1 MIQALQAIA
10 ATPLK
15 PRTKGATSRATPT
28 ISGRYSTVLF
38 HRKRSDPPPK
48 TKSKTP
54 PTYAVQAAAV
64 CDVSPNTNGVMNR
77 ITPSAAVIQSS
88 QRISP
93 DIAINLPKLCF
104 DDDSRDRA
112 PRQPLRAVFIP

>member
-1 MIQALQAIA
+1 MSERTRMIEAVEGSGAVR
-10 ATPLK
+10 LK
-15 PRTKGATSRATPT
+15 PRTQGARNRATPT
-28 ISGRYSTVLF
+28 INGRYSTVLF
-38 HRKRSDPPPK
+38 HRKRSAPPPK

-77 ITPSAAVIQSS
+77 ITPSAAVIQSC

-93 DIAINLPKLCF
+93 DIAINLQKL
-104 DDDSRDRA
+104 
-112 PRQPLRAVFIP
+112 